1 MGKFSSMVKLS
12 VSAPISRKK
21 KNTNQ
26 LKEINK
32 NLEHKNLCE
41 KLQIRRYAHFIVVE
55 VHRFLQL
62 FQCEANCISNI
73 FAKNSTNSILTRYL
87 KNLQFLLHPFSFHCI
102 H

>member
-12 VSAPISRKK
+12 ISAPISRKK
-21 KNTNQ
+21 KKKNTNK

-55 VHRFLQL
+55 VHCFLQL

-87 KNLQFLLHPFSFHCI
+87 KNL
-102 H
+102 